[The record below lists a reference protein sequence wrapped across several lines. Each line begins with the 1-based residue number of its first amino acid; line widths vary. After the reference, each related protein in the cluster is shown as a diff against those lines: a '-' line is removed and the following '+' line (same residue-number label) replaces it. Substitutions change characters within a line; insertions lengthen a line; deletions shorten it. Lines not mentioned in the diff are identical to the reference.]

1 MLETAKDQGA
11 AHCDVNYGHGIVKAK
26 AAFED
31 LNSNGYD
38 SDEVFK
44 EPEGGCMEVLCTM
57 DSDCD
62 DGDPNTIDTC
72 ESGVCMSKCGNN
84 AACDGGNTCT
94 EDTCEDGVCCSE
106 VKVGSLPATVLL
118 RTDSY
123 PGATEW
129 NILDASSGDVMLDSG
144 SMEPNA
150 LHTSQYCTEE
160 AHSATFTTTNS
171 YGDGICFAVGN
182 SGYEIK
188 IGHT

>member
-1 MLETAKDQGA
+1 MLVTAKDRGA
-11 AHCDVNYGHGIVKAK
+11 ADCDFNYGYGIVKAQ
-26 AAFED
+26 AAFEH
-31 LNSNGYD
+31 LQSIGCD
-38 SDEVFK
+38 SDEAFS
-44 EPEGGCMEVLCTM
+44 EPRGGCTEVPCTYI
-57 DSDCD
+57 DCD
-62 DGDPNTIDTC
+62 DSDPNTIDTC
-72 ESGVCMSKCGNN
+72 ESGVCVSVCGNN
-84 AACDGGNTCT
+84 AACDDGDTCT

-123 PGATEW
+123 PGETEW

-182 SGYEIK
+182 GGYEIK